1 MTGRRL
7 SAVAAVVAVA
17 AALTVVGAVVV
28 TSGASSDPSTDES
41 PVAPNAA
48 AADAGRRLGLP
59 DRWRLPPAP
68 SVGIVSRD
76 REDEPL
82 YDAYNVCYVNAF
94 QTQTDEKAFWRRNPD
109 HWALVL
115 KKHGRPVIDG
125 AWGEWLLDTRT
136 PEKRHALARIVG
148 RWVDGCAD
156 DGFDAVEYD
165 NLDSWGRS
173 RHLVTVADNIAFAR
187 LLTGRAHD
195 AGLAAGAEERGRAVD
210 GADRRSASTSR
221 SPRSAGATTS
231 AAPMRARTTTTC
243 WWWSTA
249 TRTSTPRA
257 PGGATGSR
265 SCAGTSTSR
274 PTARTAAAEAAAR
287 RAPRIS

>member
-1 MTGRRL
+1 M
-7 SAVAAVVAVA
+7 
-17 AALTVVGAVVV
+17 
-28 TSGASSDPSTDES
+28 
-41 PVAPNAA
+41 
-48 AADAGRRLGLP
+48 
-59 DRWRLPPAP
+59 
-68 SVGIVSRD
+68 SRD

-125 AWGEWLLDTRT
+125 VWGEWLLDTRT
-136 PEKRHALARIVG
+136 AEKRHALARIVG

-195 AGLAAGAEERGRAVD
+195 AGLAAAQKNAAGLSARGPAIGFDFAIAEECGRYHECGTYARAYDDHVLVVEYRDQDFDASCTRWGDRLSIVRRNVNVTPD
-210 GADRRSASTSR
+210 GPNRR
-221 SPRSAGATTS
+221 
-231 AAPMRARTTTTC
+231 C
-243 WWWSTA
+243 
-249 TRTSTPRA
+249 
-257 PGGATGSR
+257 
-265 SCAGTSTSR
+265 
-274 PTARTAAAEAAAR
+274 
-287 RAPRIS
+287 